1 MGKELNFRER
11 EVLRI
16 IVEIYTEEGKLSNSF
31 SVAGRLPFRMS
42 PSAVRQV
49 MASLETK
56 GYLSLSTRK
65 GRFPTNLALKIYINN
80 LIRVKPWRQVEGKF
94 QMKTSEDMNLMI
106 KEAAALLSEES
117 QNLSLLV
124 SPSIFYVPFSHV
136 SFIRVQENTFLL
148 LLRSLKGLI
157 ITKTIRIDRDYTQN
171 KLDEISN
178 ILEKFKG
185 RTLREVMDFIEE
197 GIYRGSRSLKEI
209 IRKMRELVGEGDLYV
224 EGESLIFERLRGNLE
239 KIKGIL
245 KIFEEKK
252 EVLKFLNKLE
262 LGGKIEVVW
271 GEQIPFPYGKDC
283 VFLLYPYLPKGVMA
297 VFGPKNMSY
306 SKSLAALDNLGG
318 YLRSVIY

>member
-16 IVEIYTEEGKLSNSF
+16 IVEIYTEEGELSNSF
-31 SVAGRLPFRMS
+31 SVAEKLPFRMS

-49 MASLETK
+49 MASLEAK

-94 QMKTSEDMNLMI
+94 QIKAREDMNLMI

-157 ITKTIRIDRDYTQN
+157 ITRTIRIDRDYTQN

-178 ILEKFKG
+178 ILNERFKG
-185 RTLREVMDFIEE
+185 RTLR
-197 GIYRGSRSLKEI
+197 R
-209 IRKMRELVGEGDLYV
+209 
-224 EGESLIFERLRGNLE
+224 
-239 KIKGIL
+239 
-245 KIFEEKK
+245 
-252 EVLKFLNKLE
+252 
-262 LGGKIEVVW
+262 
-271 GEQIPFPYGKDC
+271 
-283 VFLLYPYLPKGVMA
+283 
-297 VFGPKNMSY
+297 
-306 SKSLAALDNLGG
+306 
-318 YLRSVIY
+318 